1 MQISLILLILCSSGV
16 LTYIGIELFR
26 RQSLKRQ
33 WLDIPNQR
41 SSHDRPIPRG
51 AGIVV
56 VPVCLLG
63 YLLTVVLTGI
73 HFSWGYFF
81 GALVVASVSWLDDLY
96 SLAIGWR
103 LTAHILAAL
112 LIIYSEGTWSVI
124 SFGNVTS
131 YSLAWA
137 APFVTI
143 LWIVWVINAYNFMD
157 GIDGIAGVQGLAA
170 SAAWAAICAEGAN
183 RTYLFALIIFS
194 TVAAFVFHNWHPAR
208 VFIGDVGSAF
218 LGFTFAA
225 MPLLV
230 AKEMP
235 LKADLFP
242 LASILILWPFVF
254 DTLLTL
260 VRRLMRRELI
270 WLAHREHLYQRLV
283 IAGFSHPRVA
293 VIYGVFAAVT
303 SSTALLL
310 VQGSGNFILVI
321 VGFVIVISA
330 FFTFIVS
337 KKFSSCTSLDT
348 PHGA

>member
-1 MQISLILLILCSSGV
+1 MELPLILLILCSSAV

-26 RQSLKRQ
+26 IQSLKRQ
-33 WLDIPNQR
+33 WLDMPNPR
-41 SSHDRPIPRG
+41 SSHDRPTPRG

-63 YLLTVVLTGI
+63 YLLTFVLTGI

-81 GALVVASVSWLDDLY
+81 GAALVAFVSWLDDLY
-96 SLAIGWR
+96 SLAIRWR
-103 LTAHILAAL
+103 LSAHFLAAL
-112 LIIYSEGTWSVI
+112 LIIFSEGTWNMFA
-124 SFGNVTS
+124 FGNGTTF
-131 YSLAWA
+131 SLAWA

-170 SAAWAAICAEGAN
+170 SAAWAAICADGGN
-183 RTYLFALIIFS
+183 GTYLFALIIFS
-194 TVAAFVFHNWHPAR
+194 TVAAFVFHNWHPAK

-230 AKEMP
+230 SKELP

-270 WLAHREHLYQRLV
+270 WKAHREHLYQRLV

-303 SSTALLL
+303 SSAALLL
-310 VQGSGNFILVI
+310 VRDSGSFVLVI
-321 VGFVIVISA
+321 IGLVIVISA
-330 FFTFIVS
+330 FFTFMVS
-337 KKFSSCTSLDT
+337 RKFSSTTSFDT
-348 PHGA
+348 SHGA